1 MSNGLIIFLAMVFA
15 AVFMLSQGIVV
26 PVLGDSNKVRK
37 KMRERLEEFEAN
49 SDEESYS
56 SLLRD
61 KYLRQLSPFE
71 RWLESLPG
79 MEGLARTIEQAGH
92 TILAYRV
99 VGLAVLLSVVLGV
112 ACWWFTRMWAWV
124 PVGLI
129 IGAAAPFI
137 KISRDRKQRLERFE
151 EQLPDAIDTMKRA
164 LRAGHPFSASLKMVG
179 EDMDDPVAHEF
190 DLVFADIN
198 YGNDSR
204 RALLGLLQRIPSV
217 TVMALV
223 TAILVQKETGG
234 NLAEILDQISNVVR
248 GRFRFYRKV
257 RTLSAEG
264 RLSAWIL
271 AMVPFVLFVVISI
284 TTPEY
289 LPVLLESPTGVKMI
303 IVGFVM
309 GVIGIYWIRR
319 IIRIDV

>member
-1 MSNGLIIFLAMVFA
+1 MSNGVIIFLVMVFA
-15 AVFMLSQGIVV
+15 AVFLLSQGIVV
-26 PVLGDSNKVRK
+26 PAFGDTSRVRK
-37 KMRERLEEFEAN
+37 KLRQRLDEIEAG

-56 SLLRD
+56 SLLRA
-61 KYLRQLSPFE
+61 KYLRRLSPVE

-79 MEGLARTIEQAGH
+79 MESLARLIEQAGQ

-99 VGLAVLLSVVLGV
+99 VLLSLTLALGLGF
-112 ACWWFTRMWAWV
+112 ACWWFTRLWTWV
-124 PVGLI
+124 PAGLI
-129 IGAAAPFI
+129 VGAAAPFV

-164 LRAGHPFSASLKMVG
+164 LRAGHPFSSAVKMVA

-190 DLVFADIN
+190 DIMFADIN
-198 YGNDSR
+198 YGNDTR
-204 RALLGLLQRIPSV
+204 RALLGLLQRVPSL

-223 TAILVQKETGG
+223 TAVLVQKETGG
-234 NLAEILDQISNVVR
+234 NLAEILDQIANVVR
-248 GRFRFYRKV
+248 GRFRFFRKV

-271 AMVPFVLFVVISI
+271 AMVPFALFAVVSF

-289 LPVLLESPTGVKMI
+289 LPVLLESPVGVKMI

-309 GVIGIYWIRR
+309 GVIGIYWIRK

>member
-1 MSNGLIIFLAMVFA
+1 MSNGLIIFLAMVFV
-15 AVFMLSQGIVV
+15 AVFLLSQGIVV
-26 PVLGDSNKVRK
+26 PVFGDSGKVRK
-37 KMRERLEEFEAN
+37 KMRQRLEEFEAN

-56 SLLRD
+56 SLLRT
-61 KYLRQLSPFE
+61 KYLRRLSPME

-79 MEGLARTIEQAGH
+79 MESLARTIEQAGH

-99 VGLAVLLSVVLGV
+99 VFLSIILSVGLGV

-129 IGAAAPFI
+129 IGAAAPFM
-137 KISRDRKQRLERFE
+137 KITRDRKQRLERFE
-151 EQLPDAIDTMKRA
+151 EQLPDAIDTIKRA

-190 DLVFADIN
+190 DMVFADIN
-198 YGNDSR
+198 YGNDAR
-204 RALLGLLQRIPSV
+204 RALLGLLQRVPSL

-223 TAILVQKETGG
+223 TAVLVQKETGG

-248 GRFRFYRKV
+248 GRFRFFRKV

-271 AMVPFVLFVVISI
+271 AMVPFVLFVVITV

-289 LPVLLESPTGVKMI
+289 LPVLLESPAGVKMI

-309 GVIGIYWIRR
+309 GVVGIFWIRR